1 MLDMG
6 GVVPGGFA
14 GTKQDVFENG
24 LVIAPQLLYRARQ
37 AGQVGVVA

>member
-14 GTKQDVFENG
+14 GTKKDVFENG
-24 LVIAPQLLYRARQ
+24 LVIAPQLLYRATSRSSRP
-37 AGQVGVVA
+37 GR